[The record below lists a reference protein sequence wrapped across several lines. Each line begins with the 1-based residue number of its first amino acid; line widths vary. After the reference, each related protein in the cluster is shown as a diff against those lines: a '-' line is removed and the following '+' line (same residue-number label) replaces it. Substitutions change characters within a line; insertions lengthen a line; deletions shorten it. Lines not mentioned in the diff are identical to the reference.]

1 MPYLEIN
8 PSNIRNCGSALT
20 SLEKY
25 LGRNISWLSN
35 LSSDDKS
42 NQKSSSKSLK
52 MPGGV
57 SVTGNAVKLLPNEY
71 KSQSMSATTKA
82 DSSSDSTDGSSSSIR
97 TTICVSIPAVAYEVL
112 LLIENALEL
121 PLKILNKIL
130 AMIDKIIE
138 FIKDVGDA
146 AIDCVERNLRELASL
161 LDFNIN
167 ITVNELKHVLDS
179 CPFLAE
185 MLASMFTNCKDKSDP
200 VKCLEDLIDNLNST
214 LNEPFVKVSSQIS
227 KAMAA
232 LRSEVSSIYSSI
244 LGTVSSAYEYL
255 VQQYN
260 DYIMNAR
267 IIPMPPFP
275 GKKIGSPKIIAG
287 VPFYTIL
294 EAIQIMRAWA
304 NCIGAMCGTVSATLE
319 NDLTAIMSKMR
330 VDVNGLFNDPLNK
343 ISSSIDSY
351 VNNTLYGSKVTS
363 LSTASAN
370 AKSSIKS
377 RITTLYDD
385 NTVELARARE
395 DDADWVNSHSYE
407 SIIPFSRFLE
417 ADVTK
422 SAAYRAVQNTAK
434 YASQYNSAK
443 ADASAAAYDKTLYK
457 DAEYMKETNGKITS
471 TYAAMKGYSA
481 YAGAVG

>member
-8 PSNIRNCGSALT
+8 PSSIRNCGSALT

-35 LSSDDKS
+35 LSSDDKT
-42 NQKSSSKSLK
+42 NQKSSNKSLK
-52 MPGGV
+52 IPGGV
-57 SVTGNAVKLLPNEY
+57 AVTGNAVKLLPDVY
-71 KSQSMSATTKA
+71 KSQSMSAITRA
-82 DSSSDSTDGSSSSIR
+82 DTGSSSTNSSASSIR
-97 TTICVSIPAVAYEVL
+97 TTVCVSIPAVAYEVL

-121 PLKILNKIL
+121 PLKILNKIMAL
-130 AMIDKIIE
+130 IDKILN

-146 AIDCVERNLRELASL
+146 AIDCIERNLRELASL
-161 LDFNIN
+161 LDFNID
-167 ITVNELKHVLDS
+167 ITVDELKHVLES

-185 MLASMFTNCKDKSDP
+185 MLADMMGCSDGVDP
-200 VKCLEDLIDNLNST
+200 VTCIENMIERLNDKIKQ
-214 LNEPFVKVSSQIS
+214 PFTKVSAQIS
-227 KAMAA
+227 RAMSS
-232 LRSEVSSIYSSI
+232 LRSEVGSIYSDI

-260 DYIMNAR
+260 DYIMNSR

-294 EAIQIMRAWA
+294 EAIQIMKAWA
-304 NCIGAMCGTVSATLE
+304 NCIGAICGTVSATLE
-319 NDLTAIMSKMR
+319 NDLSAILSKMK
-330 VDVNGLFNDPLNK
+330 VDVNGLFSDPLND
-343 ISSSIDSY
+343 IMSSMDSY
-351 VNNTLYGSKVTS
+351 VDNALYGTKITS
-363 LSTASAN
+363 LSTSAAN

-377 RITTLYDD
+377 RVTTLYDD
-385 NTVELARARE
+385 NTVELSKARSN
-395 DDADWVNSHSYE
+395 DADWVSSHSYE

-417 ADVTK
+417 KDVNK
-422 SAAYRAVQNTAK
+422 SSAYRATQNTAK
-434 YASQYNSAK
+434 YASQYNAAR

-457 DAEYMKETNGKITS
+457 DAQYMKETNDKVTS
-471 TYAAMKGYSA
+471 TYAAMKGFSA